1 MTFQSKNKIK
11 IKIKKG
17 RRRRNQWLYYAMI
30 SMLIDFPGGEG

>member
-1 MTFQSKNKIK
+1 MTFQSKNKK
-11 IKIKKG
+11 IKKKG